1 MDNPTD
7 MLNRIFTLPTESALD
22 TIDFAIAMAVSLFF
36 GLILHQLYNLYFQDN
51 EPQDGS
57 LARSLILMTPAL
69 TATFLMI
76 QSSLAL
82 SLGLLGSLSF
92 VRFRTPVKR
101 AEDVSFIIIV
111 VAVAIACASGV
122 YVLAIALVSLL
133 FLFTFVRNLIA
144 SKAGR
149 KDKTAIITFN
159 TRRKASTAEIQAMFD
174 QLKVKSDFIS
184 SRSYDGITSYVFN
197 AARVS
202 QDTHDSISETL
213 MSYDPEAHINIF
225 YPSDRLGA

>member
-1 MDNPTD
+1 MDNAQEI
-7 MLNRIFTLPTESALD
+7 LNRVFTLPVESALD
-22 TIDFAIAMAVSLFF
+22 TVDFALAMGISLAF

-57 LARSLILMTPAL
+57 LARSLVLLAPSL

-101 AEDVSFIIIV
+101 AEDVSFIIVV

-122 YVLAIALVSLL
+122 YVLAIALVCLL
-133 FLFTFVRNLIA
+133 FLFTYAHNL
-144 SKAGR
+144 
-149 KDKTAIITFN
+149 
-159 TRRKASTAEIQAMFD
+159 
-174 QLKVKSDFIS
+174 
-184 SRSYDGITSYVFN
+184 
-197 AARVS
+197 
-202 QDTHDSISETL
+202 
-213 MSYDPEAHINIF
+213 
-225 YPSDRLGA
+225 

>member
-1 MDNPTD
+1 MDNAQEI
-7 MLNRIFTLPTESALD
+7 LNRVFTLPVESALD
-22 TIDFAIAMAVSLFF
+22 TLDFALAMGISLVF

-57 LARSLILMTPAL
+57 LARSLVLLAPSL

-101 AEDVSFIIIV
+101 AEDVSFIIVV

-122 YVLAIALVSLL
+122 YVLAIALVCLL
-133 FLFTFVRNLIA
+133 FLFTYARNLWGA
-144 SKAGR
+144 HMGKKERS
-149 KDKTAIITFN
+149 AIITFN
-159 TRRKASTAEIQAMFD
+159 TRRKASTAEIQGLFD
-174 QLKVKSDFIS
+174 TVNVKSDFIS

-197 AARVS
+197 APRVS
-202 QDTHDSISETL
+202 KDAHDAIASQLAQYDT
-213 MSYDPEAHINIF
+213 EAHINIF
-225 YPSDRLGA
+225 YPNDRLGA

>member
-1 MDNPTD
+1 MDNASEI
-7 MLNRIFTLPTESALD
+7 LNRVFTLPTESALD
-22 TIDFAIAMAVSLFF
+22 TADFAIAMGISLIF

-101 AEDVSFIIIV
+101 AEDVSFIIVV

-122 YVLAIALVSLL
+122 YVLAISLVSLL
-133 FLFTFVRNLIA
+133 FLFTALRNIWGA
-144 SKAGR
+144 KMGR
-149 KDKTAIITFN
+149 KEKSAIITFN
-159 TRRKASTAEIQAMFD
+159 TRRKSSTAEIHNLFEV
-174 QLKVKSDFIS
+174 LKVKSDFIS
-184 SRSYDGITSYVFN
+184 SRSYDGITSYVFS
-197 AARVS
+197 ATRIS
-202 QDTHDSISETL
+202 KDLHDAIATQLAE
-213 MSYDPEAHINIF
+213 YDQQAHINIF